1 MLSAMTVTAQS
12 ERAARAPLSRQQ
24 VLRAALDYVD
34 QHGLEALSMHKLG
47 AELGVKAMSLYKH
60 VADKDDILDGIV
72 ELLWDEIP
80 TEPAAGD
87 WREAIRQL
95 AAALRDLV
103 HRHPHAA
110 TLLYS
115 RQEIRERPL
124 RLAHGALRLMRQDGV
139 PEHCAVALLRT
150 VFPYGIGYALAEL
163 SLPPPPP
170 PGPDSEIALIRQVSG
185 MLSPQAPDDLV
196 RTALLV
202 CGDCDMT
209 AQFRIGVDLMIHGL
223 DAYLATLGLEED
235 AAARCS

>member
-72 ELLWDEIP
+72 DLLWDEIP
-80 TEPAAGD
+80 AEPAAGD

-110 TLLYS
+110 
-115 RQEIRERPL
+115 
-124 RLAHGALRLMRQDGV
+124 
-139 PEHCAVALLRT
+139 
-150 VFPYGIGYALAEL
+150 
-163 SLPPPPP
+163 
-170 PGPDSEIALIRQVSG
+170 
-185 MLSPQAPDDLV
+185 
-196 RTALLV
+196 ALLV

>member
-1 MLSAMTVTAQS
+1 MLSAMTMTAHREQP
-12 ERAARAPLSRQQ
+12 ARAPLSRQQ

-34 QHGLEALSMHKLG
+34 QHGLDALSMHKLG

-60 VADKDDILDGIV
+60 VADKDDILDGMV
-72 ELLWDEIP
+72 GLLWDELP
-80 TEPAAGD
+80 TEPPTGD
-87 WREAIRQL
+87 WRQAIHQL

-110 TLLYS
+110 PLLTS
-115 RQEIRERPL
+115 RQEIREHPL
-124 RLAHGALRLMRQDGV
+124 RIAHGVLRLMRTGGV

-170 PGPDSEIALIRQVSG
+170 PGPDREIALIRQVSG
-185 MLSPQAPDDLV
+185 MLSPDASDELV

-209 AQFRIGVDLMIHGL
+209 TQFRIGVDLMIRGL
-223 DAYLATLGLEED
+223 DAYLATLEHD
-235 AAARCS
+235 TTPAR

>member
-1 MLSAMTVTAQS
+1 MTITAQS
-12 ERAARAPLSRQQ
+12 QRPARTPLSRQR

-60 VADKDDILDGIV
+60 VADKDEILDGMV
-72 ELLWDEIP
+72 GLLWDELP
-80 TEPAAGD
+80 TEPPAGD
-87 WREAIRQL
+87 WRQAIRQL
-95 AAALRDLV
+95 AGALRDLV

-110 TLLYS
+110 PLLMS
-115 RQEIRERPL
+115 RQEIREHPL
-124 RLAHGALRLMRQDGV
+124 RIAHGVLHRMHEQGV

-170 PGPDSEIALIRQVSG
+170 PGPDSQIALIRQVSG
-185 MLSPQAPDDLV
+185 MLSPEASDELV

-209 AQFRIGVDLMIHGL
+209 AQFRIGVDLMIRGL
-223 DAYLATLGLEED
+223 DAYLATLEQD
-235 AAARCS
+235 AAATR

>member
-1 MLSAMTVTAQS
+1 MTMTAQS
-12 ERAARAPLSRQQ
+12 ERPARAPLSRRQ

-72 ELLWDEIP
+72 DLLWDEIP
-80 TEPAAGD
+80 ADPPAGD

-110 TLLYS
+110 PLLTS
-115 RQEIRERPL
+115 RQELRERPL
-124 RLAHGALRLMRQDGV
+124 RIAHGVLRLMREGGV

-185 MLSPQAPDDLV
+185 MLSPQASDELV

-223 DAYLATLGLEED
+223 DAYLATLELEED

>member
-1 MLSAMTVTAQS
+1 MLLAMTITAQNQ
-12 ERAARAPLSRQQ
+12 RPARTPLSRQQ

-34 QHGLEALSMHKLG
+34 QHGLDALSMHKLG
-47 AELGVKAMSLYKH
+47 AELGVRAMSLYKH
-60 VADKDDILDGIV
+60 VTDKDAILDGMV
-72 ELLWDEIP
+72 GLLWDELP
-80 TEPAAGD
+80 AEPPACD

-95 AAALRDLV
+95 AEALRDLV

-110 TLLYS
+110 PLLMS
-115 RQEIRERPL
+115 RQEIREHPL
-124 RLAHGALRLMRQDGV
+124 RIAHGVLRLMRNGGV
-139 PEHCAVALLRT
+139 PEQCAVALLRT

-185 MLSPQAPDDLV
+185 MLSPDASDELV

-209 AQFRIGVDLMIHGL
+209 AQFRIGVDLMIRGL
-223 DAYLATLGLEED
+223 DAYLATLEQD
-235 AAARCS
+235 PAASR

>member
-1 MLSAMTVTAQS
+1 MLSAMTVTAQR
-12 ERAARAPLSRQQ
+12 ERPARAPLSRRQ

-34 QHGLEALSMHKLG
+34 QHGLDALSMHKLG

-60 VADKDDILDGIV
+60 VADKDDLLDGIV
-72 ELLWDEIP
+72 ELLWNEIP
-80 TEPAAGD
+80 AELPAGD

-95 AAALRDLV
+95 AAALRGLV

-110 TLLYS
+110 SLLYS
-115 RQEIRERPL
+115 RQELRERPL
-124 RLAHGALRLMRQDGV
+124 RLAHGVLRLMRTSGV

-163 SLPPPPP
+163 SLPTPPP
-170 PGPDSEIALIRQVSG
+170 PGPDSQIALIRQVSG
-185 MLSPQAPDDLV
+185 MLSPEASDELV

-209 AQFRIGVDLMIHGL
+209 VQFRIGVDLMIRGL
-223 DAYLATLGLEED
+223 DAYLATLDKD
-235 AAARCS
+235 AAAVR

>member
-87 WREAIRQL
+87 WREAIR
-95 AAALRDLV
+95 
-103 HRHPHAA
+103 
-110 TLLYS
+110 
-115 RQEIRERPL
+115 ERPL
-124 RLAHGALRLMRQDGV
+124 RLAHGALRLMRKDGV
-139 PEHCAVALLRT
+139 PEECAVALLRT

-209 AQFRIGVDLMIHGL
+209 AQFRIGVDLIIHGL

>member
-1 MLSAMTVTAQS
+1 MP
-12 ERAARAPLSRQQ
+12 ER
-24 VLRAALDYVD
+24 
-34 QHGLEALSMHKLG
+34 
-47 AELGVKAMSLYKH
+47 
-60 VADKDDILDGIV
+60 
-72 ELLWDEIP
+72 
-80 TEPAAGD
+80 
-87 WREAIRQL
+87 
-95 AAALRDLV
+95 
-103 HRHPHAA
+103 
-110 TLLYS
+110 
-115 RQEIRERPL
+115 
-124 RLAHGALRLMRQDGV
+124 
-139 PEHCAVALLRT
+139 CAVALLRT

>member
-72 ELLWDEIP
+72 DLLWDEIP
-80 TEPAAGD
+80 AEPAAGD

-103 HRHPHAA
+103 HRH
-110 TLLYS
+110 
-115 RQEIRERPL
+115 
-124 RLAHGALRLMRQDGV
+124 AHGALRLMRQDGV